1 MADALSRNAGLPGLD
16 STDCG
21 TTISEQEKTTE
32 QITVTF
38 TTIISG
44 HELCKHIF
52 CMDAT
57 TQACNATLRDRGYI
71 LPAGTKYCRAHV
83 TRVLAPLSDAD
94 RSARVFADVQI
105 DCEHTGMLNDVDTT
119 R

>member
-1 MADALSRNAGLPGLD
+1 MADTLSRNAGLPGLD
-16 STDCG
+16 TTDCG

-57 TQACNATLRDRGYI
+57 TQACNANLRDKGYTH
-71 LPAGTKYCRAHV
+71 PAGTKYYRANAS
-83 TRVLAPLSDAD
+83 RLLAPSSYAD
-94 RSARVFADVQI
+94 HSARIFGDVQI
-105 DCEHTGMLNDVDTT
+105 CPD
-119 R
+119 